1 MAVCRLAIL
10 NSALPVV
17 TMSANFQRLVEIMAR
32 LRGPDGCPWDRE
44 QTLETLR
51 AYAVEETY
59 EVLDAI
65 ERKDW
70 GHLAEE
76 LGDLQ
81 LQIVFQSQIASE
93 DGKFTIDDVLG
104 SINEKLIRR
113 HPHVFGDESANT
125 SGEVLNRWEQIKA
138 EEKQL
143 KGANGTPA
151 NESILQEISRSQPA
165 MLEARQIG
173 KTAAKTGF
181 DWRQFDDLI
190 AKLEEEI
197 AEVQQA
203 RALQSADRAD
213 RMEEEVGDL
222 LFMVVNIARH
232 LKVNPEMALRRANA
246 KFRERFGYIERR
258 LHEQG
263 KAMESADLEE
273 MEELWQQA
281 KKH

>member
-1 MAVCRLAIL
+1 MAPRRLAIL
-10 NSALPVV
+10 NSSFPILI
-17 TMSANFQRLVEIMAR
+17 MSANFQRLVEIMAR

-93 DGKFTIDDVLG
+93 DGKFTIDDVLD

-125 SGEVLNRWEQIKA
+125 SGEVLHRWEQIKA
-138 EEKQL
+138 EEKRL
-143 KGANGTPA
+143 KGTNGRA
-151 NESILQEISRSQPA
+151 GEESILQEIPRSQPA

-181 DWRQFDDLI
+181 DWRRFDDLI
-190 AKLEEEI
+190 AKLEEEVE
-197 AEVQQA
+197 EVQQA
-203 RALQSADRAD
+203 RALQSSDRAD

-246 KFRERFGYIERR
+246 KFRERFGYIERQLR
-258 LHEQG
+258 KQG

>member
-1 MAVCRLAIL
+1 M
-10 NSALPVV
+10 P
-17 TMSANFQRLVEIMAR
+17 ANFQRLVEIMAR

-59 EVLDAI
+59 EVVDAI

-70 GHLAEE
+70 NQLAEE

-81 LQIVFQSQIASE
+81 LQIVFQAQIASE
-93 DGKFTIDDVLG
+93 DGKFTIDDVLS
-104 SINEKLIRR
+104 SINDKLIRR
-113 HPHVFGDESANT
+113 HPHVFGDESADT
-125 SGEVLNRWEQIKA
+125 AGEVLHRWEQIKA
-138 EEKQL
+138 EEKRL
-143 KGANGTPA
+143 KNANGAPGG
-151 NESILQEISRSQPA
+151 ESALQDIPRSQPA

-173 KTAAKTGF
+173 KAAAKVGF
-181 DWRQFDDLI
+181 DWKRFGDLI

-197 AEVQQA
+197 EELQQA
-203 RALQSADRAD
+203 RVEESADRAN

-232 LKVNPEMALRRANA
+232 LKVNPELALRRANA
-246 KFRERFGYIERR
+246 KFRERFGYVERR
-258 LHEQG
+258 LNEQD
-263 KAMESADLEE
+263 KPMECADLEE

-281 KKH
+281 KEH

>member
-1 MAVCRLAIL
+1 MAVCRLATL

-173 KTAAKTGF
+173 KTAAKTGV

-258 LHEQG
+258 LREQG

>member
-1 MAVCRLAIL
+1 M
-10 NSALPVV
+10 P
-17 TMSANFQRLVEIMAR
+17 ANFQRLVEIMAR

-65 ERKDW
+65 EKKDW
-70 GHLAEE
+70 KQLAEE

-81 LQIVFQSQIASE
+81 LQIVFQAQIASE
-93 DGKFTIDDVLG
+93 DGKFTIDDVLT

-113 HPHVFGDESANT
+113 HPHVFGDESADT
-125 SGEVLNRWEQIKA
+125 SGEVLHRWEQIKA
-138 EEKQL
+138 EEKRL
-143 KGANGTPA
+143 KDTNGMVDGA
-151 NESILQEISRSQPA
+151 SILRDIPRSQPA

-173 KTAAKTGF
+173 KAAAKVGF
-181 DWRQFDDLI
+181 DWRRFEDLI
-190 AKLEEEI
+190 GKLEEEI
-197 AEVQQA
+197 EELQQA
-203 RALQSADRAD
+203 RALPTAERTGQV
-213 RMEEEVGDL
+213 EEEVGDL

-232 LKVNPEMALRRANA
+232 LKVNPELALRRTNA
-246 KFRERFGYIERR
+246 KFRERFGYVERR
-258 LHEQG
+258 LREQG
-263 KAMESADLEE
+263 KPMESADLKEPDLKE

>member
-1 MAVCRLAIL
+1 MVLCRLAIL
-10 NSALPVV
+10 SGALPIVN
-17 TMSANFQRLVEIMAR
+17 MSANFQRLVEIMAR

-59 EVLDAI
+59 EVLGAI

-93 DGKFTIDDVLG
+93 DGKFTIDDVLR

-143 KGANGTPA
+143 KGANGTLA

-173 KTAAKTGF
+173 KTAANTGF

-258 LHEQG
+258 LREQG

>member
-1 MAVCRLAIL
+1 
-10 NSALPVV
+10 
-17 TMSANFQRLVEIMAR
+17 MSANFQRLVEIMAR
-32 LRGPDGCPWDRE
+32 LRGPEGCPWDRE

-70 GHLAEE
+70 GQLAEE

-81 LQIVFQSQIASE
+81 LQIVFQAQIASE
-93 DGKFTIDDVLG
+93 DGRFTIDDVLS

-113 HPHVFGDESANT
+113 HPHVFGDESADT
-125 SGEVLNRWEQIKA
+125 AGEVLHRWEQIKA
-138 EEKQL
+138 EEKRL
-143 KGANGTPA
+143 KDTHATTSGG
-151 NESILQEISRSQPA
+151 SILQDIPRSQPA

-173 KTAAKTGF
+173 KAAAKVGF
-181 DWRQFDDLI
+181 DWRRFDDLI
-190 AKLEEEI
+190 GKLDEEI
-197 AEVQQA
+197 EELQQA
-203 RALQSADRAD
+203 RALQSADRAG

-222 LFMVVNIARH
+222 LFMLVNIARH
-232 LKVNPEMALRRANA
+232 LKVNPELALRRANA
-246 KFRERFGYIERR
+246 KFRERFGYVERR
-258 LHEQG
+258 LREQG
-263 KAMESADLEE
+263 KSMESAGLEE